1 MCTYE
6 VVLLAVWVEL
16 EVHSRYIYAWLCY
29 KTISAMALKL
39 MLPFLFPLLFAVK
52 PVQSQG
58 IYELAV
64 IIIVLC
70 TSINYGLQDEATFFD
85 DLLHK

>member
-1 MCTYE
+1 MGGARRRRVRKSLMC
-6 VVLLAVWVEL
+6 AVQL
-16 EVHSRYIYAWLCY
+16 QSAR
-29 KTISAMALKL
+29 AMALKL
-39 MLPFLFPLLFAVK
+39 VLLPFLFPLLFAVK